1 MPAGSKGPLL
11 CLLFTLTFTTQ
22 HFWETIKRPIA
33 QFSAFC
39 QKKSLLDKSDWPGM
53 LGEVKEKST
62 TKDLPETLRG
72 R

>member
-1 MPAGSKGPLL
+1 MSALHTYLHNSADFL
-11 CLLFTLTFTTQ
+11 
-22 HFWETIKRPIA
+22 ETIKRPVA

-53 LGEVKEKST
+53 LGEVKENT
-62 TKDLPETLRG
+62 TKDLPGTLRG